1 MILWLSGYLN
11 SLILIPMCFSLSI
24 ESIDIYRALIR
35 YTESKNTMPLAKLL
49 NNTLLVIHEMQK
61 QRGISAGYAGS
72 KGQYYLSILPSQ
84 RLYPDRANADYR
96 LVIASQNFYAQ
107 VSKQF
112 SSFNN
117 NLTQLSRIFA
127 KIDGQFILVDQL
139 LSSYTPNNHRL
150 INLVSI
156 SANNIQE
163 RRSSQYFET
172 LFSMASIKES
182 SGIERVVLSTAFSRV
197 SISQD
202 FFVRFK
208 TLVATLDAFPY
219 STTQMEKNFFLI
231 DFLRRLKI

>member
-107 VSKQF
+107 VSKQL

-139 LSSYTPNNHRL
+139 LS
-150 INLVSI
+150 
-156 SANNIQE
+156 
-163 RRSSQYFET
+163 
-172 LFSMASIKES
+172 
-182 SGIERVVLSTAFSRV
+182 
-197 SISQD
+197 
-202 FFVRFK
+202 
-208 TLVATLDAFPY
+208 
-219 STTQMEKNFFLI
+219 
-231 DFLRRLKI
+231 